1 MPVLAGRGRLA
12 TRRLFWLLLPLL
24 LPLLLLVIEDCI
36 AIDCYEIILIM

>member
-12 TRRLFWLLLPLL
+12 ARRLFWLLLPLL